1 MTATTPRSSAIATLA
16 MNADTNAEKSL
27 EARRDITAVTWQS
40 PTAERRRA
48 RIAVNDAA
56 SNSVP
61 QSPIPR
67 LGPQSL
73 KTAEHDDHQKTPAA
87 RDVEPELHATT
98 PDRAESE
105 SAAELEMSTR
115 VLRMVAEIHAGLRPV
130 HQCIRW
136 TTASTY
142 AQLSR
147 AHARASSLAARGVQ
161 PGPIVVIGIHS
172 QCIDS
177 SVVETCATVVARR
190 GDGTSRARALAICI
204 RRHRG
209 GWWVTSIDC

>member
-1 MTATTPRSSAIATLA
+1 MTATTPHSSAIATLA
-16 MNADTNAEKSL
+16 MNADTNAEKPL
-27 EARRDITAVTWQS
+27 EAHRDITTVTWQS

-56 SNSVP
+56 SNSLR
-61 QSPIPR
+61 QSPIVR
-67 LGPQSL
+67 FGPQSL
-73 KTAEHDDHQKTPAA
+73 TTAEHDDHQKTPAA
-87 RDVEPELHATT
+87 RNAEPELHATNPGRT
-98 PDRAESE
+98 EPETT
-105 SAAELEMSTR
+105 AELEMSTR